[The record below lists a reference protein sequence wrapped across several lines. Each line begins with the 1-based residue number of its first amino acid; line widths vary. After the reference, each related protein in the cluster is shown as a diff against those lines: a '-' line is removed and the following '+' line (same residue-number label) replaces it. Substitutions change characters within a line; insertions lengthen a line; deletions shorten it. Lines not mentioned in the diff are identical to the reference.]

1 MLVSGQD
8 EPEGAKLTS
17 NGTRFL
23 SAFNEIEEL
32 FRSKLGADQHV
43 DFAQLESEYGDKYR
57 LPVPHRNALRAF
69 RELRNAIV
77 HGRYFGGRPIAE
89 PVPEV
94 VDEIEHL
101 RSLLM
106 SPPTALAVLGI
117 RDVCVA
123 RCEEPIRTALEYV
136 RQFDYSQL
144 PVYDGKE
151 YVGILTTNTIARWLA
166 QQLTTNQGLAE
177 EEAVRQVLTF
187 AEAHERALLVPRT
200 ITAAEA
206 IHKLS
211 HGGAYGIPI
220 TALIVTERGLNRE
233 TPFRVI
239 AFSDLPQLTAALTIT

>member
-1 MLVSGQD
+1 MQVPRQD
-8 EPEGAKLTS
+8 ESEGMKLAS

-23 SAFNEIEEL
+23 SAFNDIEGL
-32 FRSKLGADQHV
+32 FRSRLGADQHV
-43 DFAQLESEYGDKYR
+43 DFAQLEREYGDKYR
-57 LPVPHRNALRAF
+57 LPLPHRDALKAF

-94 VDEIEHL
+94 VAEIEHL

-106 SPPTALAVLGI
+106 SPPTALAVLGT

-123 RCEEPIRTALEYV
+123 SCDGPIRTALEYV
-136 RQFDYSQL
+136 RRFDYSQL
-144 PVYDGKE
+144 PVYDDKE

-166 QQLTTNQGLAE
+166 HQLTLNQGLAE
-177 EEAVRQVLTF
+177 EETVRQVLTF
-187 AEAHERALLVPRT
+187 SEAHERALLVPRT

-211 HGGAYGIPI
+211 HGGTDGTPV
-220 TALIVTERGLNRE
+220 TALIITERGLNRE
-233 TPFRVI
+233 TPLRVI
-239 AFSDLPQLTAALTIT
+239 ALFDLPQLTAALVIR